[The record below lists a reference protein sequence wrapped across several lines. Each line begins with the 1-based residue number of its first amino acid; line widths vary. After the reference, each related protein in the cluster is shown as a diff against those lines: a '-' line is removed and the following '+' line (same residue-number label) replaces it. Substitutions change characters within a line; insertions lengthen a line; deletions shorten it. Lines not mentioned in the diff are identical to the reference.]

1 VPLVARAG
9 LWRVGARAI
18 AIGATRHAGPLVGS
32 ATGGRFLAESHL
44 PPLAVLVAAALLVL
58 MLLEWTLLHR
68 GRLE

>member
-1 VPLVARAG
+1 
-9 LWRVGARAI
+9 
-18 AIGATRHAGPLVGS
+18 VGS
-32 ATGGRFLAESHL
+32 ATGGRFLAESRL